1 MNDEDARHLDLLA
14 TFHYVVA
21 GIVAV
26 FGCLPILHVAMGIAV
41 VNGAFNDGKGNPPPD
56 FFGYFF
62 IVGGLLAIL
71 FLWSLAIAAFIAGRK
86 LRQRTG
92 YLYCLVVAA
101 FECMFMP
108 IGTVLGIFTILVLSR
123 PSVKTLFGQ
132 PISSSASS

>member
-1 MNDEDARHLDLLA
+1 MDEDARQLDLLA

-21 GIVAV
+21 GIVAF
-26 FGCLPILHVAMGIAV
+26 FGLFPFLHVGMGIAM
-41 VNGAFNDGKGNPPPD
+41 VNGAFEEGKGNPPPD

-62 IVGGLLAIL
+62 IAAGLIAIL
-71 FLWSLAIAAFIAGRK
+71 LMWALAIAVFTAGRK

-92 YLYCLVVAA
+92 YLYCLVIAA

-108 IGTVLGIFTILVLSR
+108 FGTVLGIFTILVLSR

-132 PISSSASS
+132 PISPSASS